1 MLVVYNSSKR
11 ACDKCLQSVLFLL
24 LVFSF
29 VLPNVD
35 IKSKVGLLFF
45 FQCFLFSPQLVDKTI
60 TKVIVLVCVCKSSQL
75 LPVSKVDKIFT
86 RWCFLKTVLKWMS
99 FFKWPLYDLFWPF
112 FCHMCVYLSQNLGSD
127 GHLPSMLTQNNGRK
141 MPIFVTPCILPSHTG
156 FKNIFN

>member
-45 FQCFLFSPQLVDKTI
+45 SFNVFLFSPQLVDKTI

-75 LPVSKVDKIFT
+75 LPVSKVDKRFT
-86 RWCFLKTVLKWMS
+86 RWCFLHTSISNGTGQCRKGRSKQEKDVLKQKRM
-99 FFKWPLYDLFWPF
+99 F
-112 FCHMCVYLSQNLGSD
+112 
-127 GHLPSMLTQNNGRK
+127 
-141 MPIFVTPCILPSHTG
+141 
-156 FKNIFN
+156 

>member
-75 LPVSKVDKIFT
+75 LPVSIRLIKDLQGGAFYVLAFPAGRESATFWDKGT
-86 RWCFLKTVLKWMS
+86 EVS
-99 FFKWPLYDLFWPF
+99 S
-112 FCHMCVYLSQNLGSD
+112 LSPGQRDN
-127 GHLPSMLTQNNGRK
+127 RK
-141 MPIFVTPCILPSHTG
+141 S
-156 FKNIFN
+156 